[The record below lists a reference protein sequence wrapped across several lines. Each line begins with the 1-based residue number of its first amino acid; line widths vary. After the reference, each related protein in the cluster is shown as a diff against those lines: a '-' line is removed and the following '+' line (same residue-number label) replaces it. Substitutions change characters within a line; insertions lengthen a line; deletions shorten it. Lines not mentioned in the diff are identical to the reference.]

1 MSITINLGKAK
12 DIGHDIRRQQRAAEF
27 APLDKV
33 IAARIPGTDIDALE
47 AERQAVRE
55 KYAEVQASIEAA
67 QTPDEIKAAL
77 QEVI

>member
-1 MSITINLGKAK
+1 MSITINLDKVK

-33 IAARIPGTDIDALE
+33 IAARIPGADIDALE
-47 AERQAVRE
+47 AERQAIRA

-77 QEVI
+77 EEAS